1 MTERKMGGRLH
12 HLICAC
18 LLLPAAL
25 CVEMHVNHNGRNQTL
40 SIERRLGESWFDASL
55 RVAALSDLVT
65 GQDCVEDPFCVAANH
80 VLPYVSR
87 KVGCLLEGGSRATP
101 TLSAES
107 SSISCRA
114 PLHPAI
120 YLIHGGDPARRL
132 VMEHQLS
139 STLGP
144 FLAATVEWVTDEWA
158 RERHRRR
165 PRLTTLKILNALQG
179 RRVADDVVSGDV
191 GAAWRE
197 WGAAGIEL
205 DNPTGPLV
213 IVGDLRPHHTMATS
227 SAGCGGG
234 ALEVGALRRDC
245 FTMNG
250 QDMGD
255 GEVLASWKHFLA
267 LEDSVL
273 RNASFGV
280 FMEDV
285 RPGSVL
291 AGWLAG

>member
-1 MTERKMGGRLH
+1 MGDRLH

-107 SSISCRA
+107 SSISCHA

-132 VMEHQLS
+132 MMEHQLS
-139 STLGP
+139 RTLGP
-144 FLAATVEWVTDEWA
+144 SLAATVEWVTDEWA

-165 PRLTTLKILNALQG
+165 LRFTTLKPLDAMG

-197 WGAAGIEL
+197 WGAAGIDL
-205 DNPTGPLV
+205 DDPTRPLV
-213 IVGDLRPHHTMATS
+213 VVGDFRPHHAMATS

-285 RPGSVL
+285 RPGAVL